1 MFTIDVL
8 PAQRGDCL
16 WLTYGTATRQRHVL
30 IDGGPQDTIP
40 TLLPELERRIKA
52 VSGGKGRIELLVV
65 THIDADH
72 IQGVVSLL
80 SAPGRLG
87 VFRDVWFNGFQH
99 HDPDQLLGGVDAER
113 LTTRLLEDPTR
124 WNAAFAGRAVRL
136 TDDGAPAVVELRDGL
151 TVTVLGPTREALTAL
166 APDYLKS
173 CIKAGIVAGQGQPS
187 IPRTWQ
193 REEFLGGGFDP
204 DLLGASRTTTDPSKP
219 NGASIILVAEY
230 DGKRVLLTG
239 DASSK
244 GILTALDRLGP
255 GPHRFDAVKIS
266 HHGSRN
272 NTSLAVAERIDSPLW
287 LVSSNGASFG
297 HPDGECL
304 GRIVVSQQRPT
315 FCLNYVTDR
324 VTGLIAGAG
333 ERYRVRLPKKKR
345 DGTFE
350 EGISISL

>member
-1 MFTIDVL
+1 ML

-16 WLTYGTATRQRHVL
+16 WITYGTTTRQHHVVV
-30 IDGGPQDTIP
+30 DAGPEDTIA
-40 TLLPELERRIKA
+40 TLVPELERRIKA
-52 VSGGKGRIELLVV
+52 LPGGKDRIELLVV

-80 SAPGRLG
+80 SAPGRVA
-87 VFRDVWFNGFQH
+87 VFRDIWFNGYKH
-99 HDPDQLLGGVDAER
+99 HDPDELLGGVDAER
-113 LTTRLLEDPTR
+113 LSRGCSRTHALERRLRGPCSPAHRRRGSRRRHASRRPHPHRARTDPRSTHRAGARLSEVLHQGGHRGWQGPALDPEDLATRGVPRRLLDP
-124 WNAAFAGRAVRL
+124 
-136 TDDGAPAVVELRDGL
+136 D
-151 TVTVLGPTREALTAL
+151 AL
-166 APDYLKS
+166 A
-173 CIKAGIVAGQGQPS
+173 A
-187 IPRTWQ
+187 T
-193 REEFLGGGFDP
+193 
-204 DLLGASRTTTDPSKP
+204 RTTTDPSKP

-244 GILTALDRLGP
+244 GILTGLDRLGP
-255 GPHRFDAVKIS
+255 GRHHFDAVKIS

-272 NTSLAVAERIDSPLW
+272 NTSLAVAQRIESPLW

-315 FCLNYVTDR
+315 FGLNYVTAR
-324 VTGLIAGAG
+324 VTELIAGAG
-333 ERYRVRLPKKKR
+333 ERYQVRLPKKKR

>member
-16 WLTYGTATRQRHVL
+16 WLTYGTAARQRHVL

-40 TLLPELERRIKA
+40 SLLPELERRIRS
-52 VSGGKGRIELLVV
+52 VRGGRGRIELLVV

-80 SAPGRLG
+80 SVPGRVG
-87 VFRDVWFNGFQH
+87 VFRDVWFNGYQH

-113 LTTRLLEDPTR
+113 LTSRLLEEPSL
-124 WNAAFAGRAVRL
+124 WNHAFAGGAVRL
-136 TDDGAPAVVELRDGL
+136 TDEGPPASVTLRDGL
-151 TVTVLGPTREALTAL
+151 TLHVLGPTREALTAL
-166 APDYLKS
+166 APEYLRS
-173 CIKAGIVAGQGQPS
+173 CVKAGIVAGQGQPV

-193 REEFLGGGFDP
+193 REEFLGGTFDP
-204 DLLGASRTTTDPSKP
+204 DVLGAARTTTDPSKP
-219 NGASIILVAEY
+219 NAASIILVAEY

-239 DASSK
+239 DATSK

-255 GPHRFDAVKIS
+255 GRHHFDAVKIS

-272 NTSLAVAERIDSPLW
+272 NTSLAVAQRIESPLW

-304 GRIVVSQQRPT
+304 GRIVVSQERPT

-324 VTGLIAGAG
+324 VTALIAGAG
-333 ERYRVRLPKKKR
+333 DRYRVRLPEENE
-345 DGTFE
+345 DGTFA
-350 EGISISL
+350 EGLSVSL

>member
-1 MFTIDVL
+1 MLTIDVL

-16 WLTYGTATRQRHVL
+16 WLTYGTATARRHVL
-30 IDGGPQDTIP
+30 IDAGPQDTIP
-40 TLLPELERRIKA
+40 TLVPELERRIDA
-52 VSGGKGRIELLVV
+52 VPGGAGRIELLVI

-72 IQGVVSLL
+72 IQGAVSLL
-80 SAPGRLG
+80 SVPGRVK
-87 VFRDVWFNGFQH
+87 VFRDVWFNGFKH
-99 HDPDQLLGGVDAER
+99 HDPDQMLGGVDAER

-124 WNAAFAGRAVRL
+124 WNAAFKGRAARL
-136 TDDGAPAVVELRDGL
+136 TDEGAPTVVTLRDGL
-151 TVTVLGPTREALTAL
+151 TLTVLGPTRQALVAL

-173 CIKAGIVAGQGQPS
+173 CIKAGIVAGEGQPS

-204 DLLGASRTTTDPSKP
+204 DVLGAARTTSDPSKP
-219 NGASIILVAEY
+219 NGASIILMAEY

-255 GPHRFDAVKIS
+255 GRHHFDAVKIS

-272 NTSLAVAERIDSPLW
+272 NTNLAVAERIESPMW
-287 LVSSNGASFG
+287 LVSTNGASFG

-304 GRIVVSQQRPT
+304 GRIVVSQQCPT

-324 VTGLIAGAG
+324 VTELIAGEG
-333 ERYRVRLPKKKR
+333 DRYLVRLPKKKR

>member
-1 MFTIDVL
+1 MLTIDVL

-16 WLTYGTATRQRHVL
+16 WLTYGTATTRRHVL
-30 IDGGPQDTIP
+30 IDAGPQDTIP
-40 TLLPELERRIKA
+40 TLVPELERRIDA
-52 VSGGKGRIELLVV
+52 VPGGAGRIELLVI

-72 IQGVVSLL
+72 IQGAVSLL
-80 SAPGRLG
+80 SVPGRVK
-87 VFRDVWFNGFQH
+87 VFRDVWFNGFKH
-99 HDPDQLLGGVDAER
+99 HDPDQMLGGVDAER

-124 WNAAFAGRAVRL
+124 WNAAFKGRAARL
-136 TDDGAPAVVELRDGL
+136 TDEGAPTVVTLRDGL
-151 TVTVLGPTREALTAL
+151 TLTVLGPTRQALVAL

-173 CIKAGIVAGQGQPS
+173 CIKAGIVAGEGQPS

-204 DLLGASRTTTDPSKP
+204 DVLGAARTTSDPSKP
-219 NGASIILVAEY
+219 NGASIILMAEY

-255 GPHRFDAVKIS
+255 GRHHFDAVKIS

-272 NTSLAVAERIDSPLW
+272 NTNLAVAERIESPMW
-287 LVSSNGASFG
+287 LVSTNGASFG

-304 GRIVVSQQRPT
+304 GRIVVSQQCPT

-324 VTGLIAGAG
+324 VTELIAGEG
-333 ERYRVRLPKKKR
+333 DRYLVRLPKKKR

>member
-1 MFTIDVL
+1 M
-8 PAQRGDCL
+8 
-16 WLTYGTATRQRHVL
+16 WLTYGTAAARRHLL
-30 IDGGPQDTIP
+30 IDAGPQDTIA

-52 VSGGKGRIELLVV
+52 VPGGAGRIELLVI

-72 IQGVVSLL
+72 IQGAVSLL
-80 SAPGRLG
+80 SAPGRVK
-87 VFRDVWFNGFQH
+87 VFSDIWFNGFKH

-124 WNAAFAGRAVRL
+124 WNNAFKGRAARL
-136 TDDGAPAVVELRDGL
+136 TDEGAPAVVKLRDGL
-151 TVTVLGPTREALTAL
+151 TLTVLGPTREALAAL
-166 APDYLKS
+166 APEYLKA
-173 CIKAGIVAGQGQPS
+173 CVKAGIVAGAGQPS

-204 DLLGASRTTTDPSKP
+204 DVLGAAKTTSDPSKP
-219 NGASIILVAEY
+219 NGASIILMAEY

-255 GPHRFDAVKIS
+255 GRHHFDAVKIS

-272 NTSLAVAERIDSPLW
+272 NTSLAVAKRIESPLW

-297 HPDGECL
+297 HPDDECL

-324 VTGLIAGAG
+324 VTELIAGAG
-333 ERYRVRLPKKKR
+333 DRYLVRLPKKKR